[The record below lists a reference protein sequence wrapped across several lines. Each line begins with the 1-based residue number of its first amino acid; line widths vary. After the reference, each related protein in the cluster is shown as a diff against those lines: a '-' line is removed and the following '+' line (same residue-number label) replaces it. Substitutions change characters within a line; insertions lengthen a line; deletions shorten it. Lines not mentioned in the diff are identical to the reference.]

1 MCGAVYNSAIP
12 DMLIRRIRLAH
23 GLRAIVLL
31 AFVGLG
37 FTTAASAADW
47 SIPEQH
53 LAHKIVAVTGPGAV
67 ALTVDNRSSLGR
79 RDGQVIQSGLRA
91 ALEGLGIRFVKAEQ
105 ASATVSISLSENSTA
120 YVWVAEIRQG
130 ATASVVM
137 VSTPRPEG
145 STATHEAVPLSL
157 RKTLLWSQDDPV
169 LDVAVLEENTAVTR
183 IGILEAERI
192 VLYRLQSGKWQQE
205 QEAGIVHG
213 RPWPRD
219 LRGRIVLAK
228 DRTLEVD
235 LPGVICRG
243 SAGAALVLNCRDSD
257 DPWPIVPAALNA
269 GTFPIFPGAGA
280 PSVTIPQMGA
290 FYAATRN
297 FFTGAITPGVGKF
310 KNVSKFYSAAFL
322 PREKYLLWLFAST
335 DGHIHMVDG
344 ITDQTSKLDWGS
356 DVATLKTSCG
366 AGWQILGTTYHEE
379 TGDSVRAYEIPD
391 RDPVAVSA
399 AVDFSNG
406 EITALWTEAN
416 SDTAIAVVR
425 NRETGRYEAFRL
437 AVACSQ

>member
-137 VSTPRPEG
+137 
-145 STATHEAVPLSL
+145 
-157 RKTLLWSQDDPV
+157 
-169 LDVAVLEENTAVTR
+169 
-183 IGILEAERI
+183 
-192 VLYRLQSGKWQQE
+192 
-205 QEAGIVHG
+205 
-213 RPWPRD
+213 
-219 LRGRIVLAK
+219 
-228 DRTLEVD
+228 
-235 LPGVICRG
+235 
-243 SAGAALVLNCRDSD
+243 
-257 DPWPIVPAALNA
+257 
-269 GTFPIFPGAGA
+269 
-280 PSVTIPQMGA
+280 
-290 FYAATRN
+290 
-297 FFTGAITPGVGKF
+297 
-310 KNVSKFYSAAFL
+310 
-322 PREKYLLWLFAST
+322 
-335 DGHIHMVDG
+335 
-344 ITDQTSKLDWGS
+344 
-356 DVATLKTSCG
+356 
-366 AGWQILGTTYHEE
+366 
-379 TGDSVRAYEIPD
+379 
-391 RDPVAVSA
+391 
-399 AVDFSNG
+399 
-406 EITALWTEAN
+406 
-416 SDTAIAVVR
+416 
-425 NRETGRYEAFRL
+425 
-437 AVACSQ
+437 